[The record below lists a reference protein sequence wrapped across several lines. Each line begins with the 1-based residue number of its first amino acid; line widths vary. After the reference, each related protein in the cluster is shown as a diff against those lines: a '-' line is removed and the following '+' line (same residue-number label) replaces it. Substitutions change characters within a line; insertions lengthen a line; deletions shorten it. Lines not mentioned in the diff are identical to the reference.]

1 MFEKLTTAHELFIFK
16 LGSALSME
24 QDSLQMLE
32 DLTSRAQ
39 RVELKELLEE
49 HTAETRQ
56 QLANLQRAF
65 ELLGE
70 DIDDSPSP
78 TTAGLAK
85 EGKTTLRKTIPQLA
99 DQVILAGALE
109 TEHYEIAVYE
119 TLIAAA
125 LAEGRTELVSIF
137 EQNLGQEKAAAEKLR
152 AASREVAAQGPVHSP
167 EDETI

>member
-1 MFEKLTTAHELFIFK
+1 MFEKLTTSRELFIFK

-24 QDSLQMLE
+24 RDSLQMLE

-39 RVELKELLEE
+39 RVDLKSLLEE
-49 HTAETRQ
+49 HTEETRQ
-56 QLANLQRAF
+56 QLANLERAF
-65 ELLGE
+65 VILGE
-70 DIDDSPSP
+70 DVDDSPSP

-85 EGKTTLRKTIPQLA
+85 EAKTTLRKTIPQLA

-125 LAEGRTELVSIF
+125 QAEDNVELVSIF
-137 EQNLGQEKAAAEKLR
+137 EQNLAQEKAAAEKLR
-152 AASREVAAQGPVHSP
+152 AASRKVAAEGPLHAP
-167 EDETI
+167 DGDNG